1 MTDSEEGNSPE
12 EKKVKT
18 ITLKYGEFKVPIKI
32 TKNYDETIESIRQSL
47 FLTKEEATKLS
58 FSFLDEYGDEN
69 TLFEDTIEDAYE
81 AETWTAEKIVI
92 PNQEPKNNGVSEEEK
107 NKIINDCIKFMNEEI
122 KKINKNWK
130 KKIEDL
136 KKKFQNEITK
146 REKANKS
153 IINNIM
159 NSLSD
164 DAKKII
170 EDKVND
176 FNSNITEILN
186 SKIEESLAELNKE
199 KGNIENDNKDVLKIK
214 NEIKDAID
222 DTNKKFTDI
231 MSISEANINADK

>member
-12 EKKVKT
+12 EKKEKT

-81 AETWTAEKIVI
+81 AETWKAEKIVI

-130 KKIEDL
+130 KKNRRF
-136 KKKFQNEITK
+136 KKE
-146 REKANKS
+146 
-153 IINNIM
+153 
-159 NSLSD
+159 
-164 DAKKII
+164 
-170 EDKVND
+170 
-176 FNSNITEILN
+176 
-186 SKIEESLAELNKE
+186 
-199 KGNIENDNKDVLKIK
+199 
-214 NEIKDAID
+214 
-222 DTNKKFTDI
+222 
-231 MSISEANINADK
+231 ISERNYKKRKSK